1 MSEEKEKIEN
11 LSEALVLEILEEF
24 RNLNRAL
31 VILIK
36 GSSKNSLARRLL
48 GQEFV

>member
-1 MSEEKEKIEN
+1 MSD
-11 LSEALVLEILEEF
+11 ALVAAIIEEF
-24 RNLNRAL
+24 RELNKAL

-48 GQEFV
+48 GPELI